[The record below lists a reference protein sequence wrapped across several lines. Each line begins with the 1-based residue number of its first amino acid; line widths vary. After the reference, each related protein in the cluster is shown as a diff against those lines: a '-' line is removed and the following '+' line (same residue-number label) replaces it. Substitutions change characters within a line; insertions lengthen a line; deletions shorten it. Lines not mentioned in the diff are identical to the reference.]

1 MPDLTPEQRRTAQE
15 ANRAA
20 VALIRAA
27 AEGDKAGV
35 LTLIGHFANSV
46 DDMLP
51 ILSAVVFTAGD
62 VVAYVDLPLRAH
74 MWPRLERKISQYRSP
89 ATSTT
94 LGRPSPPPSSPALP
108 MPPIH
113 PSSSPT

>member
-35 LTLIGHFANSV
+35 LTLIGRPMSSHPPWQA
-46 DDMLP
+46 
-51 ILSAVVFTAGD
+51 TAQ
-62 VVAYVDLPLRAH
+62 AR
-74 MWPRLERKISQYRSP
+74 
-89 ATSTT
+89 
-94 LGRPSPPPSSPALP
+94 
-108 MPPIH
+108 
-113 PSSSPT
+113 

>member
-35 LTLIGHFANSV
+35 LTLIGQFVNSV

-51 ILSAVVFTAGD
+51 VFSAVVFTAGD
-62 VVAYVDLPLRAH
+62 LVAYVDLPRRGH
-74 MWPRLERKISQYRSP
+74 MWARLERKIGQ
-89 ATSTT
+89 
-94 LGRPSPPPSSPALP
+94 
-108 MPPIH
+108 
-113 PSSSPT
+113 